1 MALQIPKTRL
11 VACRRMVRTAGEL
24 EGKYGGHGGRHGGDL
39 RYGVE
44 YQCQP
49 RGQVQD
55 AGAGQILSKS
65 VVSELAPGLRRDHLL
80 MLSVQLEQA
89 DYRA

>member
-1 MALQIPKTRL
+1 
-11 VACRRMVRTAGEL
+11 MVRTAGEL

-65 VVSELAPGLRRDHLL
+65 VVSELAPGLSAGSFVNAFGPVGAGRL
-80 MLSVQLEQA
+80 
-89 DYRA
+89 